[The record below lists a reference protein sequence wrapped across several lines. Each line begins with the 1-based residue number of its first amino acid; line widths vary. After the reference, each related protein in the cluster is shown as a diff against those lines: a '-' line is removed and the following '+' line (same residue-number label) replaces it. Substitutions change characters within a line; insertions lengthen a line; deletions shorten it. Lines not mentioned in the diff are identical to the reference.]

1 MTAIRVC
8 PECKGEMPAD
18 AAGEMC
24 AKCTLVH
31 AVATVAQTPP
41 EPSGTG
47 SFRGHFVPPSPQELA
62 ASFPQLEI
70 QVLLGEGGMGA
81 VYRARQP
88 SLDRLVALKILPAEA
103 GRDPAFTERFTREAR
118 ALARLNH
125 PNIIPIYD
133 FGHRGNLYYFLMEF
147 VDGANLRQL
156 LRRGVLKPGEALRI
170 VPQICEALQ
179 YAHEEGLVH
188 RDIKPENILL
198 DRKGRVKVADFG
210 IAKLLGRKTGD
221 QTLTGPWQVIGTL
234 HYMAP
239 EQMADPLRVDHR
251 ADLYSLGVLFYE
263 MLTGQLPLGRFDP
276 PSQKAAVDSRLDHV
290 VLRAL
295 ESEPARRYQQ
305 ASEIKNEI
313 EAIGRTAAWLP
324 TSVSRIE
331 AESVDF
337 DPEVVRR
344 KVFWPSLGLL
354 LSGVFSLL
362 PSIYIPV
369 IWVMRNGQPETYE
382 AVLIVLIII
391 STLIA
396 GVITWG
402 GVRMSRLEWLPVVTV
417 ASVLAMVPF
426 TAGWILGFPAGLWAF
441 IVLRDPQVIA
451 AFRRRSLKPG
461 LSWLSSSFQ
470 ALRPTPFMP
479 RPSGAVA
486 QAATADQDVPVV
498 AAVPAIGPSLPRA
511 TPIPQ
516 VTPAAHPS
524 SGISPVVA
532 RTPRPVSR
540 PASLEK
546 ILLQGQLRWPRMAL
560 VGIGILNLIQSL
572 NSDFKSY
579 FFGLPSIPGLSLA
592 AAVLL
597 IMAARRMRQLRSY
610 KFVRWSCCL
619 AFVPFI
625 SPTWPLSLL
634 VGIWCTFVLSKPEI
648 KAAFE
653 PSAPASG
660 FRF

>member
-1 MTAIRVC
+1 
-8 PECKGEMPAD
+8 MPAD

-31 AVATVAQTPP
+31 AVATVARTPS
-41 EPSGTG
+41 EPSDIGR
-47 SFRGHFVPPSPQELA
+47 FRGQFVAPSPQELG
-62 ASFPQLEI
+62 SYFPHLEI
-70 QVLLGEGGMGA
+70 QELLGEGGMGA
-81 VYRARQP
+81 VYKARQP
-88 SLDRLVALKILPAEA
+88 GLDRLVALKILPAEA

-118 ALARLNH
+118 ALAKLNH
-125 PNIIPIYD
+125 PNIITIYD
-133 FGHRGNLYYFLMEF
+133 FGHSGNLYYFLMEY

-156 LRRGVLKPGEALRI
+156 LRHGFLKPAEALRI

-188 RDIKPENILL
+188 RDIKPENILV
-198 DRKGRVKVADFG
+198 DKKGRVKVADFG

-221 QTLTGPWQVIGTL
+221 QTLTGPWQVMGTL

-239 EQMADPLRVDHR
+239 EQMADPLHVDHR
-251 ADLYSLGVLFYE
+251 ADLYSLGVVFYE
-263 MLTGQLPLGRFDP
+263 ILTGQLPLGRFAP
-276 PSQKAAVDSRLDHV
+276 PSQKAAVDARLDHV

-295 ESEPARRYQQ
+295 EGEPARRYQN
-305 ASEIKNEI
+305 ASEIRNEI

-324 TSVSRIE
+324 SSMSKLE
-331 AESVDF
+331 ADSVDF
-337 DPEVVRR
+337 DPQVVRR

-362 PSIYIPV
+362 PSVYIPV
-369 IWVMRNGQPETYE
+369 IWVIRNGQPEPWE
-382 AVLIVLIII
+382 DVLIVLIII
-391 STLIA
+391 SSLIA

-441 IVLRDPQVIA
+441 IVLRDPEVIA
-451 AFRRRSLKPG
+451 AFRRRSMKTGP
-461 LSWLSSSFQ
+461 SWISSSFQ
-470 ALRPTPFMP
+470 TLKPSKLMP
-479 RPSGAVA
+479 RSS
-486 QAATADQDVPVV
+486 AATAQAPISNNQDFPVV
-498 AAVPAIGPSLPRA
+498 TAVPATAPSSPRA
-511 TPIPQ
+511 TPIPR

-532 RTPRPVSR
+532 RTPRTGSR
-540 PASLEK
+540 PASLQR
-546 ILLQGQLRWPRMAL
+546 ILLQGQLRWPKIAL
-560 VGIGILNLIQSL
+560 VGIGILNLVQSL

-592 AAVLL
+592 AAIMLL
-597 IMAARRMRQLRSY
+597 VAARRMRQLRSY
-610 KFVRWSCCL
+610 KFVRWTCCL
-619 AFVPFI
+619 TFVPFI
-625 SPTWPLSLL
+625 SPTWPLSLV
-634 VGIWCTFVLSKPEI
+634 VGIWCTFVLTKPEI

-653 PSAPASG
+653 SSDSG
-660 FRF
+660 SRLGF